1 MLSLKITAGAHDALK
16 AVWEWIQTTRLQHLA
31 GEPESTDGMK
41 DGHTHCNIT
50 HCSSEFLMTPQT
62 KHFCHC
68 HLPLKP
74 DVYHRSDR
82 ETAHSLA
89 NNSTITSY
97 WSVRISWIII
107 VFTSLNE
114 KTKKENR
121 VSVLLMWPEMNDW
134 THKTIRTAHS
144 LCACRLWPI
153 HLFRAKLKSLS
164 ANSANSF
171 ALLWLWLHRR
181 LPVCDVV

>member
-74 DVYHRSDR
+74 
-82 ETAHSLA
+82 
-89 NNSTITSY
+89 ITSY

-153 HLFRAKLKSLS
+153 HLFRAKLKSLW
-164 ANSANSF
+164 
-171 ALLWLWLHRR
+171 ALTQPTLLHFCDCGYTDGC
-181 LPVCDVV
+181 CDVV

>member
-1 MLSLKITAGAHDALK
+1 MTHQWSASVCCTELHRAVTSAPSVTLERCVVPALSQMLSLKITAGAHDALK

-41 DGHTHCNIT
+41 DGHTRCNII

-74 DVYHRSDR
+74 DVYRRSDR

-114 KTKKENR
+114 KKKR
-121 VSVLLMWPEMNDW
+121 
-134 THKTIRTAHS
+134 KQG
-144 LCACRLWPI
+144 
-153 HLFRAKLKSLS
+153 
-164 ANSANSF
+164 
-171 ALLWLWLHRR
+171 
-181 LPVCDVV
+181 

>member
-74 DVYHRSDR
+74 DVYRRSDR